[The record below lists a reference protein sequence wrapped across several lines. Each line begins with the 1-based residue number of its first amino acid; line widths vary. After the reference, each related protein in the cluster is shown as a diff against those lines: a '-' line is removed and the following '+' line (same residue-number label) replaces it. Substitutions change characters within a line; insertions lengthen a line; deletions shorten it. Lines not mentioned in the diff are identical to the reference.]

1 MENHGKFWTPVAHF
15 AGHAMIGC
23 LIFVIIAAPA
33 VALSHLVHVLDE
45 HVDGFVGLV
54 FMLLE
59 RIILIVDA
67 VLFVVYLAVAGFKFI
82 KDDDAMTTKTRL
94 LSEFIDEFVGAM
106 REGPRMYFAPLVGA
120 YRAMR
125 DEVCSTP
132 SSPEFQSKVTLAVKK
147 HRN

>member
-54 FMLLE
+54 FMFLE

-82 KDDDAMTTKTRL
+82 KEM
-94 LSEFIDEFVGAM
+94 M
-106 REGPRMYFAPLVGA
+106 
-120 YRAMR
+120 
-125 DEVCSTP
+125 
-132 SSPEFQSKVTLAVKK
+132 Q
-147 HRN
+147 